1 MKQEICLDEESF
13 KEMEKGILKEVMS
26 TSKSMIDTFK
36 FKMLFGT
43 QVTTKQNEKT
53 LNDLNEFRAKNWD
66 KSINKEEAY
75 KKYLNL
81 Y

>member
-1 MKQEICLDEESF
+1 MKQEMCMDEESF
-13 KEMEKGILKEVMS
+13 KEMEKGILNEVMN
-26 TSKSMIDTFK
+26 TSKSMIETFK

-43 QVTTKQNEKT
+43 QVTQKQNEKT

>member
-1 MKQEICLDEESF
+1 MCMGEESF

-26 TSKSMIDTFK
+26 TSKSMIETFK

-43 QVTTKQNEKT
+43 QVTPKQNEKT
-53 LNDLNEFRAKNWD
+53 LNDLNEFRTKNWD
-66 KSINKEEAY
+66 KSLGKEAAY

>member
-1 MKQEICLDEESF
+1 MKQEICIDEKSF
-13 KEMEKGILKEVMS
+13 KEMEKGILNEVMN
-26 TSKSMIDTFK
+26 TSKSMLETFK

-43 QVTTKQNEKT
+43 QVTSKQNEKT

-66 KSINKEEAY
+66 KSINKESSY

>member
-1 MKQEICLDEESF
+1 MDEESF
-13 KEMEKGILKEVMS
+13 KEMEKGILNEVMN
-26 TSKSMIDTFK
+26 TSKSMIETFK

-43 QVTTKQNEKT
+43 QVTQKQNEKT